1 MLWPSLLAV
10 VATHYRK
17 YCLHQSRNVARRSAV
32 QCSPRMGPPSS
43 FQEVTAGPLSYG
55 TTSGAPPQRP
65 LADKWRSEVCFH
77 HNLYDT
83 IEAHGRQV
91 GIKHPVAL
99 LTGTCALVLLVI
111 IATLRPAVPGLHS
124 PSVDPDTGMFV
135 SAEGELL
142 FQQLPCWT
150 GSCDHWQFEDPNGVN
165 PWTSMN
171 ATSCPPASGAIRA
184 NENSPQAPAGSPT
197 SKSQGAWSSAQQLH
211 PKGRSSASTWRCR
224 LSSTPSRWACCTC
237 RAWAGAAATT
247 YSRQP
252 RARTLLLKQLA
263 CLTELPCVLRPRM
276 AG

>member
-1 MLWPSLLAV
+1 MYVGISV
-10 VATHYRK
+10 
-17 YCLHQSRNVARRSAV
+17 QSRNLSASRRAALG
-32 QCSPRMGPPSS
+32 CSPRMGPPSS

-111 IATLRPAVPGLHS
+111 IATLRPAVPGLHA

-165 PWTSMN
+165 PLDFDECDELSAGFGCNPCKREFTPGTGGLSDFKK
-171 ATSCPPASGAIRA
+171 SGRVVVCPTAPSEGEVVGEYMAMPAKQY
-184 NENSPQAPAGSPT
+184 PQSLGM
-197 SKSQGAWSSAQQLH
+197 LH
-211 PKGRSSASTWRCR
+211 
-224 LSSTPSRWACCTC
+224 
-237 RAWAGAAATT
+237 
-247 YSRQP
+247 
-252 RARTLLLKQLA
+252 
-263 CLTELPCVLRPRM
+263 LPCVGGCCSYYLLQAASRPHSAPKTARVSYRTSLRPAPSNGRVIRR
-276 AG
+276 AS